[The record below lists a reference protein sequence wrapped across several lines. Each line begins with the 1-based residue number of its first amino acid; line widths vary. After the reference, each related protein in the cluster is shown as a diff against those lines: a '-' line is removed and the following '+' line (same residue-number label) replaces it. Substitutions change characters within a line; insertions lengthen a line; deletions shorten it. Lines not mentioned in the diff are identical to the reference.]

1 MPSDI
6 RDALELAERL
16 ADEETAVWASK
27 RARCTNDGDEESADM
42 YEKKRAKSSS
52 LTMKIRA
59 ILGTI

>member
-6 RDALELAERL
+6 KDALMVAAKL
-16 ADEETAVWASK
+16 ADEETAVWLTK

-59 ILGTI
+59 LAADT